1 VRVTNLKDLYNLNK
15 KKHAIKISGRM
26 GAKKRIAV
34 IDYCQ
39 KRGFKILNLG
49 ISQKE
54 LERLEA
60 MVKAPISDEESEE
73 FLDVDNLEDSLNM
86 ED

>member
-1 VRVTNLKDLYNLNK
+1 
-15 KKHAIKISGRM
+15 M
-26 GAKKRIAV
+26 GAKKRFIL
-34 IDYCQ
+34 IDICQ

-54 LERLEA
+54 IELLEELAE
-60 MVKAPISDEESEE
+60 APIADMESESDE
-73 FLDVDNLEDSLNM
+73 FLDVDDLEDSL